1 MQLPVVV
8 FDAPE
13 KGAQDRGEVIRKAL
27 CQLPTIGPK
36 TAERLVGAFGEA
48 MLENML
54 ADNIYEFINLMD
66 DEGELVFSDRQAQ
79 RMEKALAKM
88 EFSFGQ
94 GGYQPTEF
102 LNAISRADLWI
113 FNC

>member
-36 TAERLVGAFGEA
+36 TAERLVGAFGET

-54 ADNIYEFINLMD
+54 ADNIYEFINLAWMTKVSWCFRIARPS
-66 DEGELVFSDRQAQ
+66 GW
-79 RMEKALAKM
+79 KK
-88 EFSFGQ
+88 
-94 GGYQPTEF
+94 P
-102 LNAISRADLWI
+102 
-113 FNC
+113 